1 MFSQFKNIP
10 FLHHVL
16 VLLDMQGEEL
26 GEELEGLFVPLQ
38 GNT

>member
-10 FLHHVL
+10 FLHQVL
-16 VLLDMQGEEL
+16 VLLDIQSEEL
-26 GEELEGLFVPLQ
+26 SEELEGLFVPLQ